1 MYVGVDYSGKGG
13 AEVKLEPEKLS
24 GLEPTSLHPTQ
35 SFHPPTA
42 LKSLKLFENIH
53 LGIFSKRGECLR
65 KFTWEYGSDL
75 RLELASIRKSD
86 AFSMAA
92 KDFGIS
98 DFIFKS
104 CEELIVS
111 RPTLKIQCVC

>member
-1 MYVGVDYSGKGG
+1 MYVGVDNSGKGG

-42 LKSLKLFENIH
+42 LMSLKLFENIH
-53 LGIFSKRGECLR
+53 LGICECLR
-65 KFTWEYGSDL
+65 IFTWEYGSDL

-111 RPTLKIQCVC
+111 RPTLKIQFVC